1 MSRLLFFFAI
11 AAVVYLLLKSYRRNS
26 TPPPENAPKT
36 EDMVRC
42 LQCGVH
48 VPKSESVQA
57 EGRNFCCIAHRD
69 SYQKQ
74 H

>member
-11 AAVVYLLLKSYRRNS
+11 AVVVYLLLKSYRRNS
-26 TPPPENAPKT
+26 TPPPEAPKT

-69 SYQKQ
+69 SYTKQ
-74 H
+74 R